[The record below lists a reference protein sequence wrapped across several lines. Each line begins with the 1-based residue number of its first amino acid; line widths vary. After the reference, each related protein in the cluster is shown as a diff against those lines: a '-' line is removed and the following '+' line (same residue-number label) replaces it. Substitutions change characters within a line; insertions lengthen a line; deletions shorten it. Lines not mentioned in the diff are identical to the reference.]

1 MGKRDKVRSAW
12 NRTWRFC
19 STMIHSKQEIHVS
32 LGQQA
37 LLFSFVLAGMGGTN
51 LAKNTLGWLMQ
62 HTEIS
67 GAFAHNKALL
77 LDHLLSSEC
86 LCMFTTPCFACC
98 AACMGGCVC
107 TCHSFTQEID
117 ASSVICSCSA
127 AWRQFSSAAVLL
139 HASLL
144 AHPSYNTDF
153 FLSFFGLVVLNSEVM

>member
-12 NRTWRFC
+12 NRTWRFR
-19 STMIHSKQEIHVS
+19 STMIRSKQEIHGS

-37 LLFSFVLAGMGGTN
+37 N

-62 HTEIS
+62 RAEIS

-98 AACMGGCVC
+98 AACTGGCVC

-117 ASSVICSCSA
+117 ASSVIRSCSA

-144 AHPSYNTDF
+144 AHPCF
-153 FLSFFGLVVLNSEVM
+153 FSLSFFGLVVLRVM